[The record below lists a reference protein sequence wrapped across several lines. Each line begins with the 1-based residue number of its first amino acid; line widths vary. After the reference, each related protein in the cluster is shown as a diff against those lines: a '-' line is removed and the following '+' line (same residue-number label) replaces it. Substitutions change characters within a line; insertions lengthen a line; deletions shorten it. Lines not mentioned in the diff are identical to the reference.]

1 MILITSASYANA
13 GLVSEFGKL
22 PPCMLP
28 VQNCRLYEH
37 QLGLFPT
44 TEKIVLSL
52 PQNFRLSIYDRCK
65 LEQYGVQIVLVPE
78 SLSLGQSVVYVLNVV
93 INYSEPLYLL
103 HGDTLFRHIPFKK
116 DCCLVASAEDNYS
129 WWQLNN
135 NSERRDVYT
144 GYFSFSSQSLLIQ
157 KITEN
162 NYDFMQGVMGYNK
175 IIPIEELKIK
185 DWMDFGLVNSF
196 YRSISK
202 MTTQR
207 IFNNLKVSR
216 HSIRKMSKDSNKI
229 LAEAHWFESL
239 PKNMKHYAPSLWDSG
254 IEDGRGYYEIEYYF
268 LSSLASL
275 FVFSRN
281 PLFVWNEI
289 VEACVEFINDASRYQ
304 PENLGETARRN
315 DLLYDTKTIKRIQ
328 QYCSLQDVSLEHP
341 WVINGEHIPSLKE
354 IIRETGSLI
363 SKEDRRFARLM
374 HGDLCFS
381 NILYDFKSK
390 SIRVIDPRG
399 IDMSGEKNL
408 YGDLRYDVAKLAHSV
423 LGLYDFIISGRF
435 DYLEQDNY
443 NLLLKFEGDSI
454 IEGVQS
460 YFRMKTFAGYT
471 LEELSTYPI
480 MIHLFLS
487 MLPLHNDNERRQK
500 VMLANALRLYAE
512 YKKVKL

>member
-22 PPCMLP
+22 PTCMLP

-37 QLGLFPT
+37 QFGLFPPG
-44 TEKIVLSL
+44 EKIVLSL
-52 PQNFRLSIYDRCK
+52 PQNFRLPIYDRYK
-65 LEQYGVQIVLVPE
+65 FEQNGVQTVFVPE

-93 INYSEPLYLL
+93 VDYSEPLYLL
-103 HGDTLFRHIPFKK
+103 HGDTLFRHIPFKE

-129 WWQLNN
+129 WWQLN
-135 NSERRDVYT
+135 SDSKKRTVYA

-162 NYDFMQGVMGYNK
+162 KYDFMQGIMEYGK
-175 IIPIEELKIK
+175 IIPLEAVEVK
-185 DWMDFGLVNSF
+185 DWLDFGLVNSF

-207 IFNNLKVSR
+207 VFNDLKVSR
-216 HSIRKMSKDSNKI
+216 YSIRKISKDSNKI
-229 LAEAHWFESL
+229 LAEARWFELL
-239 PKNMKHYAPSLWDSG
+239 PKKMKHYAPSLWDSG
-254 IEDGRGYYEIEYYF
+254 IETGKGYYEIEYYF

-281 PLFVWNEI
+281 PLFVWKEI
-289 VEACVEFINDASRYQ
+289 LEACVEFINDASRYQ
-304 PENLGETARRN
+304 PENLGEIAERN
-315 DLLYDTKTIKRIQ
+315 DLLYATKTIKRIQ
-328 QYCSLQDVSLEHP
+328 QYCCLQGVSLENP
-341 WVINGEHIPSLKE
+341 WVINGKHVPSLKE
-354 IIRETGSLI
+354 IICETDALI
-363 SKEDRRFARLM
+363 SKEDERFARLM

-390 SIRVIDPRG
+390 SIRIIDPRG
-399 IDMSGEKNL
+399 IDATGEKSL

-435 DYLEQDNY
+435 YYSEQGDYD
-443 NLLLKFEGDSI
+443 LLLKFEKDSV
-454 IEGVQS
+454 IEGVQD

-471 LEELSTYPI
+471 IEELATYPI

-487 MLPLHNDNERRQK
+487 MLPLHSDNDRRQK
-500 VMLANALRLYAE
+500 VLLANALRLYAE
-512 YKKVKL
+512 YKKVKS